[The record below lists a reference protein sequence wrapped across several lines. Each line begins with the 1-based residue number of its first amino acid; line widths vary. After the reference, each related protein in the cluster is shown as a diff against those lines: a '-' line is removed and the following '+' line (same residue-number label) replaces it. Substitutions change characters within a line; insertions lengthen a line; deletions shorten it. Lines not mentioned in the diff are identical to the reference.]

1 MSIEM
6 HVFFRGK
13 LPSKAALTRALK
25 ELGFPFTIKPA
36 TGSLERQNGYMPML
50 LRRDETGVEFDV
62 FDDPDALAEF
72 GNIGIDP
79 HLNRVANFRW
89 AGDMQEAVAGMCCA
103 AALAKLVNGV
113 VFDGE
118 EGVLRSVDEAIAF
131 ARRRLEEIVKPD
143 SNPQLGTR
151 PAHIKRYLKPLLK
164 LRPDLLLVGRDL
176 IIRPVRH
183 LLRSVL
189 FDRTSDKYEFNLS
202 SDITPMH
209 FPPMSSGGR
218 SELHRGIWKVYEPYF
233 QPLLLDTL
241 QHDVFAEIG
250 KVRTL
255 LDVPRGDR
263 FIALVLSGRL
273 EQAAQFIE
281 ADRTRPIDP
290 SRARR
295 RDTEAYR
302 SELADWRRALLA
314 HGITGFCEECHQR
327 ERERAEA
334 MKLGDIWEPS
344 PFPVELS
351 GADRESQVSD
361 PLFEATPWISRPPTL
376 YQELPK
382 HPGEIRFAKD
392 WLRRKSE
399 PKLLTPLT
407 PEEAQEERRRYQHYI
422 LAARLDGG
430 QLLCLC
436 YDTGRNC
443 RDPDQRKDVAESPPF
458 ATTFRLWMFGSS
470 GVIYADYTTYECDPG
485 LIRVDSV
492 EVCEK
497 ETLARTWTWSADL
510 KDGTSTIWD
519 HSTRKERELTPEIVS
534 LCQFQ
539 MPSFFEYKEFWQ
551 RACSVLE
558 LEGFGKFI

>member
-13 LPSKAALTRALK
+13 LPSKAALSRALR

-36 TGSLERQNGYMPML
+36 TGSLERQSGYMPML
-50 LRRDETGVEFDV
+50 LRRDETGVELDV
-62 FDDPDALAEF
+62 LDDPDALAEF
-72 GNIGIDP
+72 GDIGVDP
-79 HLNRVANFRW
+79 SLDRVANFRW

-118 EGVLRSVDEAIAF
+118 EGVLRSADEAIAF
-131 ARRRLEEIVKPD
+131 ARRHLEQVVKPD

-151 PAHIKRYLKPLLK
+151 PAHIRRYLKPLLK
-164 LRPDLLLVGRDL
+164 LRPDLVLVGRDL

-183 LLRSVL
+183 VFRGVY
-189 FDRTSDKYEFNLS
+189 FDRTSDKYAFHIQS
-202 SDITPMH
+202 FVSA
-209 FPPMSSGGR
+209 MSGIGGGGG
-218 SELHRGIWKVYEPYF
+218 SELDRGLWKVYEPYF
-233 QPLLLDTL
+233 EPLLLDTL
-241 QHDVFAEIG
+241 QNDVFAEIG
-250 KVRTL
+250 QARTL
-255 LDVPRGDR
+255 PDLPMGDR
-263 FIALVLSGRL
+263 FLALVLSGRL
-273 EQAAQFIE
+273 EEAAEFIE
-281 ADRTRPIDP
+281 SDRTRPVDP
-290 SRARR
+290 DHARS
-295 RDTEAYR
+295 DVEAYR
-302 SELADWRRALLA
+302 NEIAKRRRALLA
-314 HGITGFCEECHQR
+314 HGIAELCEDCHR
-327 ERERAEA
+327 KERERAEKR
-334 MKLGDIWEPS
+334 KLGDIWEPS
-344 PFPVELS
+344 PFPVEVS
-351 GADRESQVSD
+351 GADRESLASD
-361 PLFEATPWISRPPTL
+361 PLFETTPWVGRSQTL

-382 HPGEIRFAKD
+382 HPDEIRFAKD

-399 PKLLTPLT
+399 PKLLVPLT

-443 RDPDQRKDVAESPPF
+443 RDPEQRKDVAESPPF
-458 ATTFRLWMFGSS
+458 ATTFRLWTFGSS
-470 GVIYADYTTYECDPG
+470 GVIYADYTTYECVPG
-485 LIRVDSV
+485 LIRLDSV

-497 ETLARTWTWSADL
+497 ETLARTWTWSANL
-510 KDGTSTIWD
+510 KDGTRTIWD
-519 HSTRKERELTPEIVS
+519 HSIRRERELTPEIAL

-558 LEGFGKFI
+558 LEGFGRFI